1 MQVQE
6 KTRHIDVSLPWTSID
21 KFKFVLAQNMPEAV
35 IIDDDDDDDDVAVDW
50 ESTDLCKRIRA
61 RQTPGRILQAYRE
74 RASLSLMDLAK
85 KTGIKYTNISAME
98 HDSRVI
104 GLRSAKRLAAA
115 LNCDYTKF
123 V

>member
-6 KTRHIDVSLPWTSID
+6 RTRHIDVAIPGTGID
-21 KFKFVLAQNMPEAV
+21 KLKYVLAQNMPEA
-35 IIDDDDDDDDVAVDW
+35 IIVEDGDDAAIEW
-50 ESTDLCKRIRA
+50 ESTDLYKTIKA
-61 RQTPGRILQAYRE
+61 NETPGKVLQAYRE
-74 RASLSLMDLAK
+74 RAGLSIVELAK

-104 GLRSAKRLAAA
+104 GLSSARRFAQA

-123 V
+123 IIS

>member
-6 KTRHIDVSLPWTSID
+6 RTRHIDVTIPGTGID
-21 KFKFVLAQNMPEAV
+21 KLKHILAQNMPEA
-35 IIDDDDDDDDVAVDW
+35 IIVEDDDDVAVEW
-50 ESTDLCKRIRA
+50 ESTELYKNIKA
-61 RQTPGRILQAYRE
+61 NETPGKVLQAYRE
-74 RASLSLMDLAK
+74 RAGLSIVELAK

-104 GLRSAKRLAAA
+104 GLSSARRFGLA

-123 V
+123 IIT